1 MTDDGTHVAGLLVP
15 AANPTLLGHEWA
27 EQLVLEAWNS
37 GRMPHAWLIA
47 GPPGIG
53 KATLAYRIARFVLSG
68 GGLEAA
74 GGLFG
79 AAAMPPHSLAVDP
92 AERVAR
98 MMAAESHPDL
108 KILRREQN
116 DKGELSAV
124 IRVSDVREFAGS
136 LRLRSGEGGWRVA
149 IVDEAERMNRNAENA
164 LLKILEEPPPKVLI
178 ILISNA
184 LNAMLPTTRSRC
196 RRLLLK
202 PLGDGLV
209 LELLQRARPEIGDTD
224 AGVLVGLCEG
234 SIGRALTLAAAG
246 GADLYRAVAGLM
258 AALPAGR
265 AGGVPGEALHALA
278 GAWGRRPKPGE
289 ADAFAAGV
297 ELLLWWIDRA
307 LRATVDTPGLR
318 EIVPGDLAAGRRWVT
333 AAGVEA
339 VFRRRAE
346 VERLIRLER
355 AVNLDRRQVLIDAVH
370 TLALGDGLDRGL
382 VAE

>member
-1 MTDDGTHVAGLLVP
+1 VTDDGTHVAGLLVP